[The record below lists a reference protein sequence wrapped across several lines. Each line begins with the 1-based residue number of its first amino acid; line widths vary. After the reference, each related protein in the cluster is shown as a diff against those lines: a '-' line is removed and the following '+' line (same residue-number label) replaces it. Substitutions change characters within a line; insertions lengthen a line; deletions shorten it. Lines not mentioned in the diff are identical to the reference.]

1 MKSDLKIV
9 LHTDDYNETK
19 LIGDYDVVG
28 SSLSTAQSHSVSIFN
43 RLYSWH
49 NIFQPA
55 SREQSIPKPCG
66 ADLKGQSGIL
76 LHMLRNG
83 VRRKMVASS
92 NKNKDLLV

>member
-1 MKSDLKIV
+1 MMLDHPYPRRKR
-9 LHTDDYNETK
+9 
-19 LIGDYDVVG
+19 
-28 SSLSTAQSHSVSIFN
+28 HSVSIFN
-43 RLYSWH
+43 RLYSRH

-55 SREQSIPKPCG
+55 FREQSIPKPKPKPCG